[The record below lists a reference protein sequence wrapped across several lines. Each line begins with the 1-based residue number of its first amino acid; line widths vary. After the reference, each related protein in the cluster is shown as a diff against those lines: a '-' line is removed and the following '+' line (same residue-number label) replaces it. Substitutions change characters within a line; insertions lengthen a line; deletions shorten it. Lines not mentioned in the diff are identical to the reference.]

1 MSGKKSKLVVK
12 PVPVIIAAVI
22 VILIIAAV
30 TINVVKASKNK
41 KEDNSAQITFNQTD
55 LKNEDVTVPVTEKT
69 TVEILMDDTAAQIG
83 TVFQATALVSPANTA
98 KALVWSSSNENVF
111 KVDKDGVVTI
121 TGKGTAALTATIG
134 DVSDAVA
141 IEGIENIA
149 SGSVNNYPVITSSGN
164 IIKNTSSA
172 GNTVS
177 SGNSGSQG
185 NAGNSGA
192 SGSSY
197 NNGSS
202 GNQGSSGNGSSGD
215 NSGNSADSGNN
226 SSNSGNSGNNGNNGN
241 NGNAGD
247 NSSSGNN
254 TDSGNTGNNS
264 QNTSDTGNS
273 GGTGSDDISQILP
286 GNGFEQ
292 IMSNVYVCNDNG
304 TYCGEIITQPNVTI
318 IYIKQRSSGFDAKI
332 QTVLSELLSSES
344 SQVWNNYVSATSD
357 RTFTV
362 SGRKVR
368 IVTAAGGGH
377 SQIVIYN

>member
-30 TINVVKASKNK
+30 TINAVKASKNK

-55 LKNEDVTVPVTEKT
+55 LKNENVTVPVTEKT

-83 TVFQATALVSPANTA
+83 TAFQATALVSPANTA

-111 KVDKDGVVTI
+111 KVDKDGIVTI

-141 IEGIENIA
+141 IEGIENAA

-164 IIKNTSSA
+164 IIKNTGSA

-177 SGNSGSQG
+177 SGNSGGQG

-197 NNGSS
+197 NNGNS
-202 GNQGSSGNGSSGD
+202 GNQGGSGNGSTGD
-215 NSGNSADSGNN
+215 NPGNSAGSGNN
-226 SSNSGNSGNNGNNGN
+226 SSNSGNNGNS
-241 NGNAGD
+241 GNAGGN
-247 NSSSGNN
+247 NSPGNN

-264 QNTSDTGNS
+264 QNTSDAGNS

-286 GNGFEQ
+286 KNGFEQ

-344 SQVWNNYVSATSD
+344 SQVWNNYVSAASD

-368 IVTAAGGGH
+368 IVTATGGGH